1 MSTHAND
8 ADNHQWHIG
17 GYDHTMSQE
26 DQLEQLYSHL
36 EAHFP
41 LPDFTPPWKGGSG
54 DPTAADNYSAKL
66 MDRMTQS
73 AMMVLGSAVD
83 HSMPGVAFTDG
94 IDVSYPGTGLVQFTP
109 AEKSSTTWIV
119 SFHPGGWWR
128 GSGAA
133 LEMQWQ
139 PDVAAV
145 ANLAGVVA
153 VDVDYPLAP
162 QHTIAEMVEAGR
174 AAISYARA
182 QGAEKI
188 VLWGYSSGA
197 ALAALLVD
205 DTVDALMLT
214 YPDFA
219 ALDGLPA
226 DIRGAAALPESTT
239 WPKTYLQIA
248 THDEVVD
255 EAQTRAVTADAEDI
269 TTTEYVSRHRI
280 STPEVA
286 RSRVRDIA
294 EFIKSL

>member
-1 MSTHAND
+1 
-8 ADNHQWHIG
+8 
-17 GYDHTMSQE
+17 
-26 DQLEQLYSHL
+26 
-36 EAHFP
+36 
-41 LPDFTPPWKGGSG
+41 
-54 DPTAADNYSAKL
+54 
-66 MDRMTQS
+66 
-73 AMMVLGSAVD
+73 MMLLGSAVD
-83 HSMPGVAFTDG
+83 HAMPGVAFTDG

-145 ANLAGVVA
+145 ANLAGVMA

-269 TTTEYVSRHRI
+269 TTAEYVSRHRI